1 MKKNQFNPL
10 HRNVKKIS
18 GFTFVELVISV
29 SIISILSGIAIPSFL
44 NWLRVERINSYTR
57 EVKAYLRI
65 VRLEARRWGASCFVD
80 INPIN
85 YDSIARGKYSEGYSV
100 TCKYSIDPSNSESS
114 PSKIGTLVPK
124 INNSIFQVINT
135 NFQVT
140 PNGRI
145 SLGKSI
151 VIVIGSRYHKRGPKL
166 LNCLVIKTPTGHIM
180 KGKFSENDWITS
192 NMAIS
197 QISQNNILNPSNCIL
212 D

>member
-10 HRNVKKIS
+10 YKNVKKIS

-80 INPIN
+80 INPIS

-151 VIVIGSRYHKRGPKL
+151 VIVIGSIQICTQINIYQTAPKYQF
-166 LNCLVIKTPTGHIM
+166 CLSFLDAEADALPVVIAWCDFK
-180 KGKFSENDWITS
+180 
-192 NMAIS
+192 
-197 QISQNNILNPSNCIL
+197 
-212 D
+212 